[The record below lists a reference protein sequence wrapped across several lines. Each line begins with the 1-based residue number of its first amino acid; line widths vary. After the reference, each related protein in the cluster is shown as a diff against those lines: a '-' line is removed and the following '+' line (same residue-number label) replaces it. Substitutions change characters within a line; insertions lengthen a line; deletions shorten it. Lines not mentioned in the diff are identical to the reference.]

1 MANPGYKLDV
11 YGTLLETL
19 IEDSGTLIQESA
31 QTLMES
37 TPRSI
42 AVVAAD
48 MLTSE
53 ESGLAGE
60 YKYRAF
66 VGGAAVVL
74 TTLVSSDLTVPIRD
88 QVHLGFDQQTIA
100 PSRIG
105 SSREECL
112 IYFRGVAASGMASHR
127 ELRDHFDFTCAYF
140 TEITQDMIY
149 GGYALLGCGFAA
161 KKLDESYEK
170 VMNAE
175 VAAWVGVPDVKAI
188 NWDLLLR

>member
-1 MANPGYKLDV
+1 MTNPGFKLDA
-11 YGTLLETL
+11 YGTLIETL

-31 QTLMES
+31 QALMES
-37 TPRSI
+37 RPRSI

-48 MLTSE
+48 ILTSDD
-53 ESGLAGE
+53 SGLAGE

-66 VGGAAVVL
+66 VGGAAIVL
-74 TTLVSSDLTVPIRD
+74 VSLMSSDLSVPIRD
-88 QVHLGFDQQTIA
+88 QVHLGFDQQTVA
-100 PSRIG
+100 PARID
-105 SSREECL
+105 SSREAYL
-112 IYFRGVAASGMASHR
+112 TYFRGVAADGMASHR
-127 ELRDHFDFTCAYF
+127 ELRDHFDYACGYF

-170 VMNAE
+170 VINTE

-188 NWDLLLR
+188 NWDLLLQ